1 MEAVHPPIVVAT
13 AGVDERAAFLTRT
26 YTHLAAAIIGF
37 VALEAVLVNSPAA
50 DWMLQFVGSSRFAW
64 LVVLG
69 GFMLMGYVANKWAV
83 SATSM
88 NVQYAG
94 LSLYVVA
101 ESVIFLPLLAI
112 AARLEPGVI
121 PKAGV
126 VTVVLF
132 GGLTGVVF
140 VTRKDFSFL
149 RGVLGVAGLCA
160 LGLIVAGLL
169 FGFSPGLWFTVA
181 MIGLACGYVLYYTSN
196 VLHHYRTDQH
206 VAASLA
212 LFAAIALLFW
222 YVLQLFL
229 SRRR

>member
-1 MEAVHPPIVVAT
+1 MEYAASPVLVAR
-13 AGVDERAAFLTRT
+13 AGVDERATFLTRA
-26 YTHLAAAIIGF
+26 YTHLAGAILGF
-37 VALEAVLVNSPAA
+37 MVIEAVLVNSPIA
-50 DWMLQFVGSSRFAW
+50 DWALRMLSQSRYAW

-69 GFMLMGYVANKWAV
+69 AFMLVGHVANKWAV
-83 SATSM
+83 SATSL
-88 NVQYAG
+88 NTQYAG
-94 LSLYVVA
+94 LGLYVVA
-101 ESVIFLPLLAI
+101 EAFIFLPLLAI

-126 VTVVLF
+126 VTGVIF

-149 RGVLGVAGLCA
+149 RGILGVAGLCA
-160 LGLIVAGLL
+160 LGVIVAGIL
-169 FGFSPGLWFTVA
+169 FGFSLGLWFTVA
-181 MIGLACGYVLYYTSN
+181 MIGLASGYVLYYTSN